1 MKHSLNIISSFALLI
16 QTFLYENTHL
26 PDGKKRHAISPAGKS
41 EFRFTGHGT
50 TMMKGYR
57 EPPRVEREDCQAI
70 PKQDM
75 IRASLMVRFLT

>member
-1 MKHSLNIISSFALLI
+1 MVRNGMLPHQLGNVSS
-16 QTFLYENTHL
+16 
-26 PDGKKRHAISPAGKS
+26 GS
-41 EFRFTGHGT
+41 GHGT

-75 IRASLMVRFLT
+75 ILASLTVKFLT